1 MRLGVAG
8 GRLFRVMK
16 FKAFS
21 ALLLFSFLCG
31 RPLRAEVIRGPAEL
45 RSADTGKAAASL
57 YDGAKV
63 ECVRSTAP
71 WIETGFLA
79 YVEPAYLEEGGGLRK
94 GAVFYDKTGRTFGR
108 VTETF
113 SLDFSPGKPDAKT
126 GRVELEIVLLANY
139 RDIKQDSI
147 LEIALASELKGARS
161 APAPAAL
168 AGHLKKFGYEKW
180 SGCEGVESYGVYE
193 NWIED
198 PSPGFRAL
206 LIFQAGKLA
215 AVLHSREIN
224 YKFVSTKE
232 FSRGSKLSY
241 VRKLPEAGMKKLEK
255 FYSDILSS
263 AD

>member
-1 MRLGVAG
+1 MLFRYMKFNTFAAALSVLLLSAG
-8 GRLFRVMK
+8 G
-16 FKAFS
+16 
-21 ALLLFSFLCG
+21 
-31 RPLRAEVIRGPAEL
+31 PLRAEIIRGPAEL

-63 ECVRSTAP
+63 ECARSTAP
-71 WIETGFLA
+71 WIGTGFLA
-79 YVEPAYLEEGGGLRK
+79 YVEPVYLEAGELLKK
-94 GAVFYDKTGRTFGR
+94 GAVFYDKTGRAFGR
-108 VTETF
+108 ATEAF
-113 SLDFSPGKPDAKT
+113 PLQFSPGEPDPKT

-139 RDIKQDSI
+139 HDIKQDSI
-147 LEIALASELKGARS
+147 IEIALARELKGARS

-180 SGCEGVESYGVYE
+180 SGYEGAESYGVYE

-215 AVLHSREIN
+215 AVMHSREIR
-224 YKFVSTKE
+224 YKFFSTKE
-232 FSRGSKLSY
+232 FSGGCKLSY
-241 VRKLPEAGMKKLEK
+241 VRKLPEAEAAKLEK
-255 FYSDILSS
+255 FYLDILSR